1 MPLSFYVLS
10 GSPFAWRVWLA
21 LEHKRIPYALRL
33 LSMNEGDLR
42 KAEFLALN
50 PRGKV
55 PVIVDDGFVLY
66 ESSAI
71 LDYLDAAYPQAPLLT
86 PADPRGRALAK
97 RIAAE
102 ADAYLYP
109 PLRALLFQ
117 TLMRKE
123 GEPDASIVEEAKA
136 NVARELAFFEGAFAG
151 AFVTGEAPGLADF
164 TLYPMTALLQR
175 IAEKAPRLGTD
186 ALLSEGAKKWMRH
199 VEALPYFA
207 STIPPHW
214 RA

>member
-1 MPLSFYVLS
+1 MPISFYALS

-21 LEHKRIPYALRL
+21 LEHKRIPYELHM
-33 LSMNEGDLR
+33 LSMDAGDLR
-42 KAEFLALN
+42 KAEFLVLN

-86 PADPRGRALAK
+86 PADPKKRALAK

-102 ADAYLYP
+102 ADAYLYA
-109 PLRALLFQ
+109 PLRALLFEA
-117 TLMRKE
+117 LIRKE
-123 GEPDASIVEEAKA
+123 GEPDVSIVEDAKA
-136 NVARELAFFEGAFAG
+136 NLARELVFFESAFAG
-151 AFVTGEAPGLADF
+151 RFVAGDEPGLGDF
-164 TLYPMTALLQR
+164 TLYPMTALLR
-175 IAEKAPRLGTD
+175 RMAEKAPRLGTD
-186 ALLSEGAKKWMRH
+186 ALLSERVKAWMRH

-207 STIPPHW
+207 STVPPHW
-214 RA
+214 RK

>member
-1 MPLSFYVLS
+1 MSLSFYALS

-21 LEHKRIPYALRL
+21 LEHKRIPYELHM
-33 LSMNEGDLR
+33 LSTDAGDLR

-71 LDYLDAAYPQAPLLT
+71 LDYLDAAYPQGALLA
-86 PADPRGRALAK
+86 PADPKRRALAK

-102 ADAYLYP
+102 ADAWLYA
-109 PLRALLFQ
+109 PLRALLFE

-123 GEPDASIVEEAKA
+123 GEPDLAVIENAKA
-136 NVARELAFFEGAFAG
+136 SLARELVFLENALAGRFALG
-151 AFVTGEAPGLADF
+151 DEAGLADF
-164 TLYPMTALLQR
+164 TLYPIVALIGR
-175 IAEKAPRLGTD
+175 VAEKQPGFSTD
-186 ALLSEGAKKWMRH
+186 ALLSERMQIWMRN